1 MGSFLLF
8 EHGLVDVLN
17 HPNENGITIFVIGI
31 LFILSVYHFLLYFQ
45 HKDKAYLYYSL
56 YTFMI
61 FFGLLNR
68 SKVGFVIDFI
78 EPIRGFI
85 DHLELNFILS
95 YNLIYIVFVYDL
107 LDFKKHLNKWY
118 HFFYWTVRII
128 FLYAV
133 ILELLY
139 VITGDMQILMKGHP
153 AFSALTYLS
162 GLLLFISLFKLK
174 SPLRFYIVMGGFFLL
189 MTSLVVSIIKRI
201 GLSPE
206 EQEVRYSIFYI
217 GLVIEN
223 IFFALAPGYKQ
234 KLILDERNRSQETL
248 IAQFRE
254 NEDLRSKVQA
264 QLEGNVKAMEIKAE
278 AERLKGLQTQ
288 YDKEL
293 AELKLLALRSAM
305 NPHFIFNSLNSIK
318 RYIIDSDKEKA
329 VYYMNKFAKLIRRIL
344 ASTME
349 KESSL
354 SDELET
360 MELYVNIENLRFSN
374 EIEFSIACGQDI
386 NPTGIKIPSLLLQP
400 FLENAI
406 WHGLSPKKENMELKI
421 ILSKHMKT
429 QVRIEILDNGIGL
442 RKSRHIK
449 ERKVHKNDS
458 VGISLSKER
467 LEHFSQQ
474 YETEG
479 QIVIL
484 DMETLEEGK
493 SGTKVVI
500 DLPYTYQ

>member
-8 EHGLVDVLN
+8 VHGLVDVLN

-68 SKVGFVIDFI
+68 SKVGFVIDLI

-85 DHLELNFILS
+85 DHLELNFILT
-95 YNLIYIVFVYDL
+95 YNLIYIVFAYVL
-107 LDFKKHLNKWY
+107 LDFKKHLYKWY

-128 FLYAV
+128 FLYAI
-133 ILELLY
+133 ILELFY
-139 VITGDMQILMKGHP
+139 VITGDMQILIKGHL
-153 AFSALTYLS
+153 AFTVLTYLS
-162 GLLLFISLFKLK
+162 GLLLFIPLFKLK

-189 MTSLVVSIIKRI
+189 MTALAVSIIKRI

-223 IFFALAPGYKQ
+223 IFFALALGYKQ
-234 KLILDERNRSQETL
+234 RLILNEKNQSQERL
-248 IAQFRE
+248 ILQLKE
-254 NEDLRSKVQA
+254 N
-264 QLEGNVKAMEIKAE
+264 
-278 AERLKGLQTQ
+278 ERLKQKVQEQLEKDISILSAQAESDKLERVKTK

-293 AELKLLALRSAM
+293 AELKLLALRSQM

-354 SDELET
+354 ADELET
-360 MELYVNIENLRFSN
+360 MELYVNIENLRFN
-374 EIEFSIACGQDI
+374 NAIEYSMINDEDI
-386 NPTGIKIPSLLLQP
+386 NLSGIKIPSLLLQP

-406 WHGLSPKKENMELKI
+406 WHGLSPKKKDMKLQI
-421 ILSKHMKT
+421 IISRREDETVK
-429 QVRIEILDNGIGL
+429 IEICDNGIGL
-442 RKSRHIK
+442 KNSRKIK
-449 ERKVHKNDS
+449 ERKIHKNDS
-458 VGISLSKER
+458 VGIVLSKER
-467 LEHFSQQ
+467 LEHFSKKYQTDGNIEIVDRQ
-474 YETEG
+474 DVDVKETG
-479 QIVIL
+479 TQVFVIL
-484 DMETLEEGK
+484 PVKLK
-493 SGTKVVI
+493 
-500 DLPYTYQ
+500 